1 MPNKPLT
8 YISIY
13 EHISIRLHTLMHFYA
28 GDLEVELC
36 ESERLLG
43 EIATVT
49 KEDAPDIVA
58 MGTSLTHMEAAVV
71 QMEADLKK

>member
-1 MPNKPLT
+1 M
-8 YISIY
+8 
-13 EHISIRLHTLMHFYA
+13 YA

>member
-1 MPNKPLT
+1 MPVALFIKHP
-8 YISIY
+8 S
-13 EHISIRLHTLMHFYA
+13 YA